1 MNHQQEPF
9 VILGQRI
16 CDIAPRI
23 FQCIP
28 NRITKRRTV
37 QEALLNRRWIS
48 DIKGALSVG
57 VLVDYPQIWNLMS
70 VIVLQP
76 TIEDKHV
83 FSIAPDG
90 IYSAKVAY
98 EGFFMGSTFF
108 SHYSR
113 VWRTWAPPK

>member
-1 MNHQQEPF
+1 
-9 VILGQRI
+9 
-16 CDIAPRI
+16 
-23 FQCIP
+23 
-28 NRITKRRTV
+28 V

-57 VLVDYPQIWNLMS
+57 VLVDYLQIWNLMS

-83 FSIAPDG
+83 FSIASDG
-90 IYSAKVAY
+90 IYSTKVAY